1 MTRGDQRERDRA
13 KNQAKNASAQKKQSG
28 DPTKR
33 KEADAKALQE
43 KIAAKQLAKEAAA
56 NGGAPAPV
64 KAKKK

>member
-43 KIAAKQLAKEAAA
+43 KIAQLAKEAAA